1 MPLQFEW
8 DDEKDEVNRTKHGI
22 GFEEAKVIFTHPVVT
37 AQDDRRDYGEK
48 RFISYG
54 RTGRSVVI
62 AVVHTMRLGRL
73 RLISARKANRKERRA
88 YNEYLTKAAPG
99 N

>member
-1 MPLQFEW
+1 MPAQFEW
-8 DDEKDEVNRTKHGI
+8 DDEKDEVNRAKHGI
-22 GFEEAKVIFTHPVVT
+22 GFEEAKVIFAHPVVT
-37 AQDDRRDYGEK
+37 ALDDRRDYGEK

-54 RTGRSVVI
+54 RIGESVVV
-62 AVVHTMRLGRL
+62 AVVHTARFGRI

-88 YNEYLTKAAPG
+88 YYEYLTEAAPG

>member
-8 DDEKDEVNRTKHGI
+8 DNEKDRANREKHGI
-22 GFEEAKVIFTHPVVT
+22 GFEEAKIIFTRPVVT
-37 AQDDRRDYGEK
+37 AQDDRRDYGEE
-48 RFISYG
+48 RFISFG
-54 RTGRSVVI
+54 RIGKSIVV
-62 AVVHTMRLGRL
+62 AVVHTRRLGRI

-88 YNEYLTKAAPG
+88 YYEYLTKAAPG